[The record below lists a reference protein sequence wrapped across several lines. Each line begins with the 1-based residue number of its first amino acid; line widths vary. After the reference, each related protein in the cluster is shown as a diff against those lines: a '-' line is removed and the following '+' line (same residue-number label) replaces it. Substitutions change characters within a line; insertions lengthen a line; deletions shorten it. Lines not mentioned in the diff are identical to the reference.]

1 MVSSAYHLGRASK
14 RDYVALNKHY
24 FARGIQRQ
32 KCMLL
37 LKTRLGPLVPE
48 AQARQCRR
56 YANQNC
62 VATER
67 RTAVGSALPAISRRI
82 LCIVVAAC
90 AVALSSDLIAQPA
103 KTPPPPQRY
112 QSDRELPD
120 ELSLDV
126 IEGPQWKA
134 MRAEAAKSRCGG
146 FVYTPKAAGGSLPG
160 KPVLAAVSQKASAG
174 RPSGVVKLQSE
185 LWPVASEP
193 GNVTTSDMPF
203 VNIGFMIG
211 PFVPVQRF
219 ADELTVRKNL
229 DDLKDQVFIRLT
241 SDDTRIV
248 RTRVLCA
255 NGSGLCR
262 RYAGHFA
269 AHWFDYKVGR
279 VKPVRLSTRELVIE
293 DRCPHTRAAMIEFY
307 ASKLGAMESF
317 HRMTN
322 P

>member
-1 MVSSAYHLGRASK
+1 M
-14 RDYVALNKHY
+14 
-24 FARGIQRQ
+24 
-32 KCMLL
+32 
-37 LKTRLGPLVPE
+37 
-48 AQARQCRR
+48 AQ
-56 YANQNC
+56 
-62 VATER
+62 T
-67 RTAVGSALPAISRRI
+67 I
-82 LCIVVAAC
+82 
-90 AVALSSDLIAQPA
+90 

-112 QSDRELPD
+112 QADGVLPD
-120 ELSLDV
+120 ELSLDA

-134 MRAEAAKSRCGG
+134 MRAEAAKWRCGG
-146 FVYTPKAAGGSLPG
+146 FVYTPKAAGGSAPG
-160 KPVLAAVSQKASAG
+160 KPVLAAVSSNASTGAAA
-174 RPSGVVKLQSE
+174 GVVKLQGE
-185 LWPVASEP
+185 LWPVRSAP
-193 GNVTTSDMPF
+193 GNVTSSDMPF

-211 PFVPVQRF
+211 PFVPLQGL
-219 ADELTVRKNL
+219 ADELTARTNL

-262 RYAGHFA
+262 RYAGHFD
-269 AHWFDYKVGR
+269 AHWFDFKVGR

-307 ASKLGAMESF
+307 ASKLGVMESF